1 MAIQQIPGKKIF
13 KYDTKK
19 LSKNPNFIQPPVQE
33 RKKEVINGNTVEN
46 NNKGVYQGDD
56 NIYGEKLMTQMEK
69 MMGKLDNIKVTD
81 GNFKYGEKEKKAV
94 EVDVKRSLFLT
105 KADSVKID
113 VDEEIKG
120 KVKTKK
126 DKLKALRRRNGR

>member
-1 MAIQQIPGKKIF
+1 
-13 KYDTKK
+13 
-19 LSKNPNFIQPPVQE
+19 
-33 RKKEVINGNTVEN
+33 
-46 NNKGVYQGDD
+46 
-56 NIYGEKLMTQMEK
+56 MTQMEK

-120 KVKTKK
+120 KVKNKK
-126 DKLKALRRRNGR
+126 DKLRALRRRNGR